1 MKKKLVATVIITC
14 SFLVTAVIANNK
26 AFNHAKNSCVEN
38 HKMPIAKKGL
48 LAFKWSVSCH

>member
-38 HKMPIAKKGL
+38 HKMPIAKKSL